1 MALEKIPTE
10 PFDAARHVL
19 VCREAC
25 EGRQVFVTLESIVAA
40 EAKIEAPQI
49 LPAQE
54 APDLSAYV
62 TRDEI
67 AGAHEALKQAVFNA
81 LPPLALPAEI
91 LATITEMAR
100 AVAAMRGDGD
110 EMKKKLL
117 ELERQVSA
125 QQESFR
131 RLDQI
136 TGGEE

>member
-1 MALEKIPTE
+1 MELEKIPTE
-10 PFDAARHVL
+10 PFDAGRHVF
-19 VCREAC
+19 VCREAR

-81 LPPLALPAEI
+81 LPPPALPAEI

-100 AVAAMRGDGD
+100 AVAAMRDD
-110 EMKKKLL
+110 IVRMQHVIDAHTDNFSKLRTL
-117 ELERQVSA
+117 KME
-125 QQESFR
+125 
-131 RLDQI
+131 
-136 TGGEE
+136 